1 MTTRILAVEDE
12 PSILQLVQR
21 ILTRQGHEVVPAR
34 GGLEAIAALDS
45 HDFDLAI
52 VDYEIPGPNG
62 LEVLQHLRKAQPDC
76 ARVLA
81 SGRLDL
87 PVTMTAVNCGEVSR
101 VLQKPYHWEQLVSV
115 VDDVLASRAAQTLR
129 MQRQRDTSEREDRR
143 RLFECIE
150 GDHIRL
156 AVQPIYSAT
165 PDQRLIAFEG
175 LLRSSHP
182 VLDGPMSVLGA
193 AERLGMLEE
202 VGSVV
207 AMRAAEWI
215 ERFPPGVKLFMNLH
229 PTELGNPTAL
239 RNRLRPLHAVAD
251 RVVLEITERS
261 RATDVHS
268 WEQAIAMLTELG
280 FAIAV
285 DDLGAGYSSLSV
297 LAELKPQY
305 IKVDMSIVRDVDSD
319 PRKQRLIDLL
329 SRFADATD
337 SVLIAEGV
345 ETEAEARTV
354 RTCGAHLIQGY
365 LLGRPS
371 FEMPALSYDAIS
383 GLTRNH

>member
-1 MTTRILAVEDE
+1 
-12 PSILQLVQR
+12 
-21 ILTRQGHEVVPAR
+21 
-34 GGLEAIAALDS
+34 
-45 HDFDLAI
+45 
-52 VDYEIPGPNG
+52 
-62 LEVLQHLRKAQPDC
+62 
-76 ARVLA
+76 
-81 SGRLDL
+81 
-87 PVTMTAVNCGEVSR
+87 
-101 VLQKPYHWEQLVSV
+101 
-115 VDDVLASRAAQTLR
+115 
-129 MQRQRDTSEREDRR
+129 
-143 RLFECIE
+143 
-150 GDHIRL
+150 
-156 AVQPIYSAT
+156 
-165 PDQRLIAFEG
+165 
-175 LLRSSHP
+175 
-182 VLDGPMSVLGA
+182 
-193 AERLGMLEE
+193 
-202 VGSVV
+202 
-207 AMRAAEWI
+207 
-215 ERFPPGVKLFMNLH
+215 
-229 PTELGNPTAL
+229 
-239 RNRLRPLHAVAD
+239 VAD